1 MQNRSFVIA
10 GLGIAVSVI
19 GTFLF
24 LNFYAAPSESWLLK
38 GGMIL
43 SSDAFANGTAIP
55 PEYTCNGSNISP
67 PLAWTGQPSST
78 VSLAL
83 VMEDPDAQSGMFTH
97 WVLFNMPP
105 DLQSLSSGQ
114 PSDDTIQGTTIQG
127 KNGFGV
133 IGYKGPCP
141 PAGSTHHYRIL
152 VFALNT
158 SINLSPGST
167 RADLFRAIM
176 GHVVASG
183 TLIGTYG

>member
-1 MQNRSFVIA
+1 MQSKSLAIA
-10 GLGIAVSVI
+10 SLGIAVSVI

-24 LNFYAAPSESWLLK
+24 LNFYGVPSEAWLLK
-38 GGMIL
+38 GGMVL
-43 SSDAFANGTAIP
+43 SSAAFSNGTAIP
-55 PEYTCNGSNISP
+55 QEYTCNGTNLSP
-67 PLAWTGQPSST
+67 PLAWAGQPSST

-83 VMEDPDAQSGMFTH
+83 IMEDPDAQSGLFTH
-97 WVLFNMPP
+97 WVLFNIPP
-105 DLQSLSSGQ
+105 DLLSLGSSQ
-114 PSDDTIQGTTIQG
+114 PSDNTIDGMAIQG
-127 KNGFGV
+127 KNDFGV

-158 SINLSPGST
+158 SVNLPPGST
-167 RADLFRAIM
+167 RADLLRAIM